1 MEPLYGR
8 SGAGARNGRTH
19 SVSEPKRRRLFRLPF
34 HHTAPREEADD
45 EIQFHLDMK
54 TEKLRAMG
62 FSDLEARAEAHRRFG
77 DAQRVRDDVEDLLK
91 RRRGMRGSD
100 HLDRLR
106 RNSQYAVRQLVRNPV
121 FSTVAVLT
129 VAIAIGATT
138 SVYSVVD
145 GILLRP
151 LAYSN
156 PDELVMVWA
165 DYTRRGG
172 PEREWLSYPNFIDF
186 RDEIPSMASVSLFT
200 DWSPTLSG
208 TGEAQQLRGGAFT
221 YGMFAEVLEVEPAI
235 GRGFTSE
242 DDSPS
247 GNVVLLSDGFWKR
260 GFGGDPSIVGREII
274 LDDRPQTVIGVM
286 PASFR
291 PPGFLGTDIWTPLGI
306 DPTTDPPRGD
316 ASFRSVG
323 RMVDA
328 ESLGLARTQA
338 DALATRLE
346 EAFPRANQGVGYAL
360 YPLKVDMTTATS
372 TPLWVLLGAVGVVL
386 LIACVNV
393 ASLLLARGATREAEL
408 AVRAALGAGRAGIL
422 GQVMTE
428 SLILA
433 LIGGALG
440 TVLALGGTEL
450 LVAIAPAGTPRLGEV
465 TLDGRILGF
474 AAGVTV
480 LVGVL
485 FGILPALRAS
495 HTQPA
500 EVLREGGRS
509 GPNRRTSRAR
519 SVLVVGQIGLTLVL
533 LVASGLL
540 VRSFENLKAVDLG
553 FDAEN
558 VLSMQIFMSS
568 TRYPD
573 AVARR
578 AFMADIESRLAG
590 IPGVEGVGSV
600 NSLPLASFD
609 GDTQFTIEGEPR
621 PEPGEQIVWLRRATV
636 GYLDAMRIPVVAG
649 RAFDDNDTDEQTQV
663 IIINETLADRYFGS
677 ASDALGQ
684 RLNVNSPERA
694 VWRPVVGVVRDIKNF
709 GLRAGSRNA
718 MYIPFNQI
726 STAFMF
732 TVVRTVGDPLTV
744 ASAVRQE
751 VSEVDATIAVA
762 QLQPMEDLVF
772 DALATDR
779 FSTALLTGFAMVAL
793 LLAVVGL
800 YGVVSYGVSTR
811 LREMGVRIALGA
823 ESSSIRGLVMRW
835 ALGMALMGIAL
846 GAAGAYG
853 VTRLM
858 QDLLFGVE
866 AADPL
871 TFATTA
877 VIMAGAAVLASLIP
891 ALRATRID
899 PIKVLKAE

>member
-34 HHTAPREEADD
+34 HHTAPREDADD

-62 FSDLEARAEAHRRFG
+62 FSDLEARAEA
-77 DAQRVRDDVEDLLK
+77 
-91 RRRGMRGSD
+91 
-100 HLDRLR
+100 
-106 RNSQYAVRQLVRNPV
+106 
-121 FSTVAVLT
+121 
-129 VAIAIGATT
+129 
-138 SVYSVVD
+138 
-145 GILLRP
+145 
-151 LAYSN
+151 
-156 PDELVMVWA
+156 
-165 DYTRRGG
+165 
-172 PEREWLSYPNFIDF
+172 
-186 RDEIPSMASVSLFT
+186 
-200 DWSPTLSG
+200 
-208 TGEAQQLRGGAFT
+208 FT
-221 YGMFAEVLEVEPAI
+221 YGMFAQVLEVEPAI

-346 EAFPRANQGVGYAL
+346 EAG
-360 YPLKVDMTTATS
+360 
-372 TPLWVLLGAVGVVL
+372 
-386 LIACVNV
+386 
-393 ASLLLARGATREAEL
+393 
-408 AVRAALGAGRAGIL
+408 
-422 GQVMTE
+422 
-428 SLILA
+428 
-433 LIGGALG
+433 
-440 TVLALGGTEL
+440 
-450 LVAIAPAGTPRLGEV
+450 
-465 TLDGRILGF
+465 
-474 AAGVTV
+474 
-480 LVGVL
+480 
-485 FGILPALRAS
+485 
-495 HTQPA
+495 
-500 EVLREGGRS
+500 EGGRS